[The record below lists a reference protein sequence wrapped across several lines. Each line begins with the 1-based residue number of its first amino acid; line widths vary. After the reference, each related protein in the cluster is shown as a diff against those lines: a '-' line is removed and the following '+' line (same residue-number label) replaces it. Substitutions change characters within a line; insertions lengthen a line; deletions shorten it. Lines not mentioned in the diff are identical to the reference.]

1 MRVAQ
6 HGHRS
11 RFRARATVSLLRTD
25 AIEFGTCRSGRIGGA
40 AGSITCGKANRRELR
55 CGPSRGGNPHPFGD
69 QEAIGCDAKRGV
81 MVEAAPAAALV
92 VPEPQ
97 FLLELLVVA
106 FDAPP
111 ELGEFNQARETNV
124 LRQGREPVFGGL
136 PLAFRPL
143 DQEPFLRARF
153 AQPVIAMSGSHPH
166 PCEAR
171 GEPVGYALAPGD
183 LGPRRRPKSQR
194 QRLDRGW
201 LVLAIP
207 AHQLGW
213 SSPARPELGWQR
225 RTALRP
231 NRGV

>member
-1 MRVAQ
+1 MV
-6 HGHRS
+6 
-11 RFRARATVSLLRTD
+11 
-25 AIEFGTCRSGRIGGA
+25 
-40 AGSITCGKANRRELR
+40 
-55 CGPSRGGNPHPFGD
+55 
-69 QEAIGCDAKRGV
+69 
-81 MVEAAPAAALV
+81 VEAAPAAALV

-124 LRQGREPVFGGL
+124 LRQGREPVLGGL

-153 AQPVIAMSGSHPH
+153 AQPVIAMSGSHPQ
-166 PCEAR
+166 PCPAQ
-171 GEPVGYALAPGD
+171 GEPVAYSLSPTD
-183 LGPRRRPKSQR
+183 RGPRRRPKSKR
-194 QRLDRGW
+194 QRLDRGC

-213 SSPARPELGWQR
+213 SSPARPGLGGQR
-225 RTALRP
+225 CDPLRP
-231 NRGV
+231 NRGVWQDPGDVTEPERGDVCAKLRIAAIASVHEDDPA

>member
-11 RFRARATVSLLRTD
+11 RLRARATVSLLRTV
-25 AIEFGTCRSGRIGGA
+25 AIEFSTCRSGRIGGA
-40 AGSITCGKANRRELR
+40 AGSITCGKANRRKLR
-55 CGPSRGGNPHPFGD
+55 GGPSRGGNPHPFGD

-81 MVEAAPAAALV
+81 MVEAAPAAALE
-92 VPEPQ
+92 VPEPE

-111 ELGEFNQARETNV
+111 ELGKFDQALEADL
-124 LRQGREPVFGGL
+124 LRQRREPVFGGL
-136 PLAFRPL
+136 LLSFRPL

-153 AQPVIAMSGSHPH
+153 AQPVVAMSGSHPQ
-166 PCEAR
+166 PCPAQ
-171 GEPVGYALAPGD
+171 GEPVAYSLSPTD
-183 LGPRRRPKSQR
+183 RGPRRRPKSKR
-194 QRLDRGW
+194 QRLDRGC

-213 SSPARPELGWQR
+213 SSPAR
-225 RTALRP
+225 
-231 NRGV
+231 